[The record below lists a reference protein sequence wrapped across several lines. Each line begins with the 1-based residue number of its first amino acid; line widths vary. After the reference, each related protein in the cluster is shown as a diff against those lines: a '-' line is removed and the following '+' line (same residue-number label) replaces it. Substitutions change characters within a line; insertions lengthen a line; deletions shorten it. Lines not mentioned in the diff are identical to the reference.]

1 MHSYHA
7 QRLVFSPTGT
17 TRKIIESITQGLA
30 PTSWS
35 ELDLTYSASDQ
46 ESASNHVEGT
56 EVAIIGMPVHAGRIP
71 ALAAE
76 RLRSSTAGRG
86 RGAVLVVV
94 YGNRAYDD
102 ALLELH
108 NMAVE
113 LGFVPVAAA
122 AFVGEHSFSSPDL
135 PVAEGRPDSMD
146 LEKAQNFGKSVREKM
161 LRIQNFADKAEQL
174 AVPGNFPYR
183 DGVQP
188 SLISPETK
196 ADTCVLCGDCVRSC
210 PADAITLV
218 NDSVATDKMRC
229 LRCCACIRVCQ
240 AGARVMTH
248 PKILELGRTLH
259 EKFAERREPELYL

>member
-17 TRKIIESITQGLA
+17 TRKIIESITMGLA
-30 PTSWS
+30 PLSWS
-35 ELDLTYSASDQ
+35 EQDLTYSTSAQEPASKQMD
-46 ESASNHVEGT
+46 GT

-76 RLRSSTAGRG
+76 RLRSSGVGRG

-94 YGNRAYDD
+94 YGNRAYED
-102 ALLELH
+102 ALLELLDI
-108 NMAVE
+108 AVE

-122 AFVGEHSFSSPDL
+122 AFVGEHSFSSSDL
-135 PVAEGRPDSMD
+135 PIAVGRPDSLD

-161 LRIQNFADKAEQL
+161 LRIQNCADKAEQL

-188 SLISPETK
+188 SLISPETE
-196 ADTCVLCGDCVRSC
+196 ADKCVLCGDCVRSC
-210 PADAITLV
+210 PSGAIKLV
-218 NDSVATDKMRC
+218 NDSVETDKKRC

-240 AGARVMTH
+240 AGARVMAH